1 MTPSPL
7 PVIRLLPKTKPQAI
21 RRGYPWVYANEVV
34 TDRRTRAMT
43 PGTIAVLE
51 DAERSPLALV
61 AVFIAWAPFKV
72 ADNYAMN
79 SGADE

>member
-51 DAERSPLALV
+51 DAERSPLA
-61 AVFIAWAPFKV
+61 
-72 ADNYAMN
+72 
-79 SGADE
+79 